1 MAFFRIITDIGT
13 RWTVKDDTTRDIA
26 VFLNQHSYESP
37 ATKMKMLL
45 INDAAINLDK
55 IVAIERV

>member
-45 INDAAINLDK
+45 IDDAAINLDK
-55 IVAIERV
+55 IVAIEKV

>member
-1 MAFFRIITDIGT
+1 MAFFRVIADTGM

>member
-1 MAFFRIITDIGT
+1 MFFRIITDSGM

-45 INDAAINLDK
+45 IDGAAINLNK
-55 IVAIERV
+55 IVAIEKV